1 MSRYQVPQFIE
12 VESKVFGPLT
22 IRQFLY
28 LVGGGGVVF
37 IFSLFL
43 PLILWM
49 LLGIPVVGF
58 AIALAFYKV
67 NNRPFLSV
75 VTSALRYYSS
85 TKLFLWQKEKRQE
98 KAVPQNVQPLYTPY
112 APRFTRSRLRD
123 LSWSLDVRGTERR

>member
-75 VTSALRYYSS
+75 VTSWSS
-85 TKLFLWQKEKRQE
+85 C
-98 KAVPQNVQPLYTPY
+98 AC
-112 APRFTRSRLRD
+112 A
-123 LSWSLDVRGTERR
+123 RGTTSRERDECSWPTLR